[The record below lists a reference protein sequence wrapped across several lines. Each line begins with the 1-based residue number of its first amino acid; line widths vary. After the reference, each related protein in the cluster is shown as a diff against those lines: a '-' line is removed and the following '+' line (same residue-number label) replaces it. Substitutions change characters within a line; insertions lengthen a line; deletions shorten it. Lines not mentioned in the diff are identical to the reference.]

1 MVQDSIF
8 KTGFVLAF
16 WVVSVPNYFSI
27 TTSVVA
33 MVYFAAMLKINV
45 VDKQYKGSWRL
56 FLKVGTE
63 EKKGLERLS

>member
-56 FLKVGTE
+56 FFKSWYRR
-63 EKKGLERLS
+63 KKRG

>member
-1 MVQDSIF
+1 MVQDPIF

-27 TTSVVA
+27 ITSVVA
-33 MVYFAAMLKINV
+33 MVYFASMLKLNV

-56 FLKVGTE
+56 FFRSWLRS
-63 EKKGLERLS
+63 KKRS